1 MSKSAL
7 LYHVCLLTLHTAK
20 AVGFL
25 VRRPLHRDPEALMS
39 DTISPSV
46 TFRVPRGRDA
56 VGRHGGPRR
65 NDHRH
70 HYTISG
76 RPCAPAFEGPS
87 RVCEK
92 SATPTGSA
100 DVSSALASRGV
111 GPPSPQGR
119 RVAARPALIPPDAL
133 LRVGFFK
140 RRAQRPVRAGP
151 QGRSWSPSPRV
162 SAPARPKNLPLRA
175 PDAGADE
182 TSALPESTGAGET
195 PAVPGL
201 FTDPGRSVEAE
212 RPQALDEIASFT
224 GRPLAHAPAPH

>member
-119 RVAARPALIPPDAL
+119 RVAARPALIPPDA
-133 LRVGFFK
+133 
-140 RRAQRPVRAGP
+140 
-151 QGRSWSPSPRV
+151 
-162 SAPARPKNLPLRA
+162 
-175 PDAGADE
+175 GADE

-224 GRPLAHAPAPH
+224 GHPLAHAPAPH